1 MSSCRIYA
9 ALNPAEAAFD
19 LFGFDLSGIVSGLL
33 ARLEIMPMSEL
44 TPVSVEDYVNIQRL
58 INRYADAVIHRN
70 GVQWGSCW
78 TDDAVWDLG
87 GGRLVEGKE
96 AILKLWY
103 AAMGGISSVVQT
115 VHNGDAWV
123 GASANEATGRWA
135 ISERMR
141 RANGDSGIL
150 LAHYDDAYAKVNGQW
165 LFSRRFLQVH
175 YGGPADLSA
184 NFTNDK
190 EQLIARGIVADV

>member
-1 MSSCRIYA
+1 MPHLVANSSA
-9 ALNPAEAAFD
+9 ANQRKAGVL
-19 LFGFDLSGIVSGLL
+19 LSGIVQRLL
-33 ARLEIMPMSEL
+33 ARLEIMAMSEL

-70 GVQWGSCW
+70 GGQWGSCW

-96 AILKLWY
+96 SILKLWY

-115 VHNGDAWV
+115 VHNGDAWA
-123 GASANEATGRWA
+123 GASPNEATGRWA

-165 LFSRRFLQVH
+165 LFTRRFLQVH

>member
-1 MSSCRIYA
+1 MA
-9 ALNPAEAAFD
+9 
-19 LFGFDLSGIVSGLL
+19 
-33 ARLEIMPMSEL
+33 MSEL

-78 TDDAVWDLG
+78 TDEAVWDLG

-141 RANGDSGIL
+141 RANGDPGIL

-165 LFSRRFLQVH
+165 LFTRRFLQVH